1 MRDGTPAPTGLG
13 RRSRRLSE
21 EETERRM
28 LDAALAM
35 VNRTGLTVSLD
46 HLSFE
51 DVIREAGVARSAV
64 YRRWPYK
71 DLFFTDLV
79 AELARAAI
87 PSPADNAAILALI
100 RKIVADHAD
109 RLATAEGRHGVVLEL
124 FRQAALHDFQTLHGS
139 AQWRTYLALHATFD
153 SLADGQLRDQIRRT
167 LAESEHGFITRV
179 AAAWRQVAEL
189 FGYRLRP
196 ELAVGYDTIA
206 TLASATA
213 RGLILM
219 ALSTPDLATHQTTAK
234 PFGAAETRDWSL
246 PALGLASIASA
257 FLEPD
262 PTVSWTDDRIGAIR
276 HSIDDLQLPG
286 PADPTAP
293 TAGPPGS

>member
-13 RRSRRLSE
+13 RRTRRLSDR
-21 EETERRM
+21 ETERRM

-71 DLFFTDLV
+71 DLFFSDLV
-79 AELARAAI
+79 KEVARAAI
-87 PSPADNAAILALI
+87 PSPADNDTITGLI
-100 RKIVADHAD
+100 RQVVTD
-109 RLATAEGRHGVVLEL
+109 RQDWLTSPEGRHSLLVEL
-124 FRQAALHDFQTLHGS
+124 FRQAALLDFQMLYGS
-139 AQWRTYLALHATFD
+139 TRWRTYLALHATFL
-153 SLADGQLRDQIRRT
+153 SLTEGELRDQIQQT
-167 LAESEHGFITRV
+167 LAESERGFISRV
-179 AAAWRQVAEL
+179 AAAWQQMAEL

-196 ELAVGYDTIA
+196 ELGAGYETVA
-206 TLASATA
+206 TLASANA

-219 ALSTPDLATHQTTAK
+219 ALSTPDLAAQHAPAQ
-234 PFGAAETRDWSL
+234 PFGAADTSDWSL
-246 PALGLASIASA
+246 PALSLAALASA

-262 PTVSWTDDRIGAIR
+262 PTVDWTDQRVAAVRQAMD
-276 HSIDDLQLPG
+276 SLTV
-286 PADPTAP
+286 PTP
-293 TAGPPGS
+293 EPD